1 MLKRMLKLKKL
12 HEPPWG
18 RRNELKEL
26 RTHVFAG
33 EHKGTVVKAP
43 LQSLHYAET
52 TYEGIEQKPI
62 NRLENG

>member
-1 MLKRMLKLKKL
+1 VS
-12 HEPPWG
+12 
-18 RRNELKEL
+18 NS
-26 RTHVFAG
+26 
-33 EHKGTVVKAP
+33 TVVKAP